1 MSAFYG
7 TPWPAIADG
16 VPVVAFYGT
25 PWPAIADGVPVRGFT
40 ARGFTFL
47 ESLRDV
53 FDPGLRKDM

>member
-16 VPVVAFYGT
+16 VPVV
-25 PWPAIADGVPVRGFT
+25 VT